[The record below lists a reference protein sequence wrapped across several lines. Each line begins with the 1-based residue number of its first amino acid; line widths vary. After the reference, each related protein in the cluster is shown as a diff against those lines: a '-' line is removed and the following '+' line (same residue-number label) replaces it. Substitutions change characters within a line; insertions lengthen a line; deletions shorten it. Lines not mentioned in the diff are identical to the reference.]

1 MDKSNKDKLLE
12 EAADIFVSLR
22 DAPSDVDLLKDR
34 DAFLARGEAEK
45 EAYRTIE
52 RAWTVSAPNK
62 KRSLPP
68 TGAFVLMLLGGA
80 FAAYAWD
87 ARHTFYADFISK
99 DLPKTVVLASGDLV
113 VLDAETAIIDQTE
126 NSERVVTL
134 LEGAGYF
141 AVEPSDAPFSVKAGP
156 TTTRVLGTE
165 FEVTRLDGGYAIA
178 VYEGTV
184 EVSGPSNIEV
194 LNAGEQFVW
203 SRGEGMRKQVGLS
216 DIANWRDNRL
226 SVEDMSVRQVAD
238 VIERRI
244 RGSVFVPETEMAVR
258 RITGSF
264 DLSEPRLALDALA
277 ATVGGRVIAAQ
288 PFGAILVPSK

>member
-1 MDKSNKDKLLE
+1 MDHSEKDKLLE

-22 DAPSDVDLLKDR
+22 DAPSDVDLLKTR
-34 DAFLARGEAEK
+34 DAFLARGDAEK

-52 RAWTVSAPNK
+52 RAWTFSAPNK
-62 KRSLPP
+62 RRSLPP
-68 TGAFVLMLLGGA
+68 TSTAVLIILGGA

-87 ARHTFYADFISK
+87 ARYSIYADFTSQ
-99 DLPKTVVLASGDLV
+99 DLPEQVLLASGDLV
-113 VLDAETAIIDQTE
+113 DLDAETAIIDQTE
-126 NSERVVTL
+126 NGERVVTL

-141 AVEPSDAPFSVKAGP
+141 TVESNDAPFSVKAGP
-156 TTTRVLGTE
+156 ITTRVLGTE
-165 FEVTRLDGGYAIA
+165 FEVASLDGGYAIA

-184 EVSGPSNIEV
+184 EVSGPSSIEV

-203 SRGEGMRKQVGLS
+203 NGDAGVRKQVGLS
-216 DIANWRDNRL
+216 EIANWRDNRL
-226 SVEDMSVRQVAD
+226 TVDDLTVDQVAD

-244 RGSVFVPETEMAVR
+244 RGSVFVPNSELAAS

-277 ATVGGRVIAAQ
+277 VTVGGRVIAVQ
-288 PFGAILVPSK
+288 PFGVVLVSSK